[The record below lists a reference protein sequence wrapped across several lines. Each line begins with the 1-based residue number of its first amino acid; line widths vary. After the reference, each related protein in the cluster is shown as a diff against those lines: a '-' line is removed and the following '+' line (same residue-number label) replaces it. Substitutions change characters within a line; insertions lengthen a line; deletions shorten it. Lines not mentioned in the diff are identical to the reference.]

1 MTAQTPAE
9 DLLDDLEDDG
19 PAAAGPLWVTLPA
32 DARPDRL
39 DRALAALLPDLSRT
53 RLKALIQEGAV
64 ATRDGPLFDPS
75 AKALPGQSFAI
86 ILGDPTVGEPE
97 PEFIPLDVLYEDSD
111 LIVIDKPAGMVV
123 HPAPGNATGTL
134 VNALLGHCGASLA
147 GIGGVA
153 RPGIVHRLDKDTSG
167 LMVAA
172 KNDASHRAL
181 CRQFAERSIDRAYV
195 AIAWG
200 RPNPASGELSGSI
213 GRDPRERK
221 RMAVTAAGKPA
232 LTRYKLIQSYAD
244 GAASRVECRLASG
257 RTHQIRVHMTHL
269 GHPLIGDPL
278 YGRAPRRLDGPAW
291 EAVRRFPRQALHAA
305 LLGFTHPNDGTALRF
320 ERAPP
325 QDMAELTR
333 LLEAL

>member
-1 MTAQTPAE
+1 MTAEPLADLAE
-9 DLLDDLEDDG
+9 DLEDDA
-19 PAAAGPLWVTLPA
+19 PAAGGPLWITLPA
-32 DARPDRL
+32 DAKPDRL
-39 DRALAALLPDLSRT
+39 DRALAGQLPDLSRT

-64 ATRDGPLFDPS
+64 STIDGPVFDPS
-75 AKALPGQSFAI
+75 GKAQPGQSFAI
-86 ILGDPTVGEPE
+86 ILGEASIGEPE
-97 PEFIPLDVLYEDSD
+97 PESIPLDVLYEDSD

-134 VNALLGHCGASLA
+134 VNALLGHCGASLV

-167 LMVAA
+167 LMIAA
-172 KNDASHRAL
+172 KTDLAHRDL
-181 CRQFAERSIDRAYV
+181 CRQFSERSIDRAYV
-195 AIAWG
+195 ALAWG
-200 RPNPASGELSGSI
+200 RPNPASGELAGSI

-232 LTRYKLIQSYAD
+232 LTRYKLIESYA
-244 GAASRVECRLASG
+244 GGVASRVECRLASG

-278 YGRAPRRLDGPAW
+278 YGRAPRRLAGPGW
-291 EAVRRFPRQALHAA
+291 DAVTQFPRQALHAA
-305 LLGFTHPNDGTALRF
+305 VLGFVHPSNGQTLRF

-325 QDMAELTR
+325 QDMTELTR